1 MQVKNISTRLV
12 TIGATIVVPGE
23 TVEIA
28 EEWRVS
34 IKDSKN
40 LEIIEEVAKRGRPA
54 KVQDEEK
61 AAE

>member
-1 MQVKNISTRLV
+1 MQVKNISSRLV

-40 LEIIEEVAKRGRPA
+40 LEIIEETAKRGRPA

-61 AAE
+61 SAE